1 MGMMLR
7 HFHFNH
13 GFPRRCRM
21 CSPRYSHV
29 SCTHH
34 QDIQS
39 LSEPT
44 SLLLCISLL
53 QGGGLSCN
61 LKLHASPSRLQI
73 LDPLSESPGEH
84 QSNLCHLKGITAA
97 ATITLFM
104 GERTLT
110 GL

>member
-53 QGGGLSCN
+53 QGGFELQ
-61 LKLHASPSRLQI
+61 LKVACLPF
-73 LDPLSESPGEH
+73 
-84 QSNLCHLKGITAA
+84 TAA
-97 ATITLFM
+97 DP
-104 GERTLT
+104 
-110 GL
+110 